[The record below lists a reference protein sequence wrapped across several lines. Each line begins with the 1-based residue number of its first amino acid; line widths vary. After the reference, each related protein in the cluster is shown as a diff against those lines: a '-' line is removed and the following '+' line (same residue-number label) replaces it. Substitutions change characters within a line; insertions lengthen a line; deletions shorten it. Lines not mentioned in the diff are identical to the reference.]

1 MDSVR
6 RNKSLIIFEF
16 QALNEEITPVVD
28 NTEEIRIKK
37 LEEIR
42 KSRAALVE
50 ECQILE
56 QQNDQLT
63 QELIHKEVNDI
74 TKKRAALT
82 ESGQNVLQLYN
93 TFDPS
98 VFSED
103 EQKMI
108 SQFQERLKFLT
119 TTNSLFFSD
128 PTFIKKYMD
137 LTENQLKLQLQT
149 EYLKKEKQL
158 LHAPPGFCEHLLN
171 EKKSNFEKEVKQ
183 FLEQKECEERLLY
196 NHRKLLHEPSNGNTR
211 NSTKSSPSP
220 SIRRKKYPK
229 KKL

>member
-1 MDSVR
+1 VLHLLRSVKFWN
-6 RNKSLIIFEF
+6 NK
-16 QALNEEITPVVD
+16 
-28 NTEEIRIKK
+28 
-37 LEEIR
+37 
-42 KSRAALVE
+42 
-50 ECQILE
+50 
-56 QQNDQLT
+56 NDQLT
-63 QELIHKEVNDI
+63 QELLHKDHNDI

-82 ESGQNVLQLYN
+82 ESGHNVLQLYN

-119 TTNSLFFSD
+119 TTNTLFSD
-128 PTFIKKYMD
+128 PAFIKKYTD

-149 EYLKKEKQL
+149 ESLKKEKRL

-211 NSTKSSPSP
+211 NSAKRSPSP
-220 SIRRKKYPK
+220 STRKKKYPK
-229 KKL
+229 KNRNFTSQKGPITKL